1 MKKLFFIVSMLVC
14 FMPTFAI
21 ELPKHQSGSKLLAQ
35 YYNKEQVVNAF
46 YVSNNQLVRIKI
58 LIRGSQ
64 VVAYSSGKDPGGNEQ
79 WNSVIPP
86 AGITRT
92 NSTFDGDLAR
102 EFNQKAIL
110 NISNGYQH
118 TSVTVYF

>member
-1 MKKLFFIVSMLVC
+1 MVGMLVC
-14 FMPTFAI
+14 FMATFAI
-21 ELPKHQSGSKLLAQ
+21 EQPKHQSGSKLLAQ
-35 YYNKEQVVNAF
+35 YYNQEQVVTAF

-64 VVAYSSGKDPGGNEQ
+64 VVAYSSGKDPVGNEQ
-79 WNSVIPP
+79 WNSVIP
-86 AGITRT
+86 AGITQT

-102 EFNQKAIL
+102 EFNQKAVL